1 MMLSL
6 QRAGMW
12 KRISAFLFDF
22 ILLGIVAV
30 LFAFCLSAALDY
42 DGYIDTLNASYEKYG
57 AEYGVD
63 FQMTLSEYDNMTGEE
78 NDRLNQAYSALGAD
92 DSALYAYNMMI
103 RLTILIISLSIL
115 FACLILEFVI
125 PLFFGN
131 GQTLGKK
138 IFSLG
143 LMRSDF
149 VRVSRTGL
157 FIRVFLGKYTI
168 ETMVPVLILL
178 MLYFGSLGLEGTLV
192 LLGLGVVQLVLLAAT
207 HAHTPIHDLLAG
219 TVVVDF
225 PSQMIFDSRETLIAY
240 KEKLHAEKAA
250 AQPY

>member
-63 FQMTLSEYDNMTGEE
+63 FQMTLSEYDGMTGEE

-92 DSALYAYNMMI
+92 DSAVYAYNMMI

-115 FACLILEFVI
+115 FAYLILEFVI

-178 MLYFGSLGLEGTLV
+178 MLYFGSLGL
-192 LLGLGVVQLVLLAAT
+192 GVVQLVLLAAT